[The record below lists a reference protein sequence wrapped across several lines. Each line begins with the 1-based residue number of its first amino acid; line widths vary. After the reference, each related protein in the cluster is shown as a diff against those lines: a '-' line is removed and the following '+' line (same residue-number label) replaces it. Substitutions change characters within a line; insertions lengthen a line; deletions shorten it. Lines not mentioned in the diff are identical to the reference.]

1 MDTNYQPYRTPI
13 WRLALGGVIAGAA
26 LYFFPFLFPMLGF
39 FLLAGLFFRII
50 WGGRR
55 QHMRM
60 AWAQMSD
67 EQRAQFGGRC
77 GSRHRGTWQQTKPE
91 TQPQP

>member
-1 MDTNYQPYRTPI
+1 MTHSMNYQTPF
-13 WRLALGGVIAGAA
+13 WKLALGGVIAGAA

-77 GSRHRGTWQQTKPE
+77 GGRHRGPWQRNTPGTQ
-91 TQPQP
+91 TQP